1 MYNLISVFV
10 GALITIMVAING
22 MLADALGNYLS
33 NVVIHLVGL
42 ISIIVV
48 VIVSKYKFNLPKKES
63 ILIYAGGAVGVI
75 TVFSNAVSFTALGAT
90 LTIVLGLLGQVVS
103 SLFIDHYGLFG
114 AQVIKFNKKK
124 ILGLTLM
131 ILGTIIMTVC

>member
-75 TVFSNAVSFTALGAT
+75 TVFSNAVGFTALGAT

>member
-48 VIVSKYKFNLPKKES
+48 MIVSKYKFNLPKKES